1 MNTKIISSLLLFF
14 FITIF
19 SSAQTDREYWVKEL
33 VKMADPVLVS
43 LSKDQLK
50 EKMPV
55 EQASYD
61 YGDRSSFAPLE
72 AFGRLMAG
80 MAPWLEL
87 GADQTKEG
95 QLRAKYIEL
104 FHKAIFNAVN
114 PASKDFMNFS
124 KGSQPLVDASFLAQA
139 FLRAPTQLWD
149 PLSKETK
156 KMVIDA
162 FKSSRSVINIPY
174 NNWLLFAGTIE
185 AFMVKFTDDADFA
198 RIEYA
203 LNKHMEWYAGDG
215 LYSDGKFYHWDYY
228 NSFVIHP
235 MLIDIIHT
243 LKNTKH
249 PLRKLDKKVIQRA
262 QRYGV
267 ILERQI
273 SPEGTFPVVGRSIVY
288 RFGTFQALSQ
298 LALIGQ
304 LPEKIS
310 EGQVRAGL
318 TAVLKRLSKAN
329 GLYDKNGWL
338 QIGVIGHQPDMGEAY
353 ITTGSLYLHSF
364 GFLPL
369 GLPADHSFWT
379 SAPEAWSNVKIWRG
393 DPDVKKDHFSN

>member
-1 MNTKIISSLLLFF
+1 MKTKLITNLLLLFF
-14 FITIF
+14 LTTASF
-19 SSAQTDREYWVKEL
+19 AQTDREYWVKEL

-43 LSKDQLK
+43 LSNDQLK
-50 EKMPV
+50 TNMVV
-55 EQASYD
+55 EQSSFD
-61 YGDRSSFAPLE
+61 YGNRSSFAPLE

-95 QLRAKYIEL
+95 KLREKYIYL
-104 FHKAIFNAVN
+104 FHKSIYNAVN
-114 PASKDFMNFS
+114 PASKDYMNFS

-156 KMVIDA
+156 KMVVNA
-162 FKSSRSVINIPY
+162 FKNSRNVINIPY

-185 AFMVKFTDDADFA
+185 AFLVKFTDEADYA

-203 LNKHMEWYAGDG
+203 LNKHMDWYVGDG

-235 MLIDIIHT
+235 MLIDIVNV
-243 LKNTKH
+243 LQNTKH
-249 PLRKLDKKVIQRA
+249 SLRKLDKKVIKRA

-288 RFGTFQALSQ
+288 RFGAFQALSQ
-298 LALIGQ
+298 LALLEQ

-310 EGQVRAGL
+310 EGQVRSGL
-318 TAVLKRLSKAN
+318 TAVLKRLSEAN

-369 GLPADHSFWT
+369 GLPASHSFWT
-379 SAPEAWSNVKIWRG
+379 SPPEPWTNVKVWRG
-393 DPDVKKDHFSN
+393 DTDVKKDHFVN

>member
-1 MNTKIISSLLLFF
+1 MKTKLITNLLVLFF
-14 FITIF
+14 LATASF
-19 SSAQTDREYWVKEL
+19 AQTDREYWVKEL

-43 LSKDQLK
+43 LSNDQLK
-50 EKMPV
+50 ANMAV
-55 EQASYD
+55 EQSSFD
-61 YGDRSSFAPLE
+61 YGNRSSFAPLE

-80 MAPWLEL
+80 VAPWLEL
-87 GADQTKEG
+87 GADKTKEG
-95 QLRAKYIEL
+95 ELRKKYIHL
-104 FHKAIFNAVN
+104 FHKAIYNAVN
-114 PASKDFMNFS
+114 PESKDYMNFS

-156 KMVIDA
+156 KMVVDA
-162 FKSSRSVINIPY
+162 FKSSRNVINIPY

-185 AFMVKFTDDADFA
+185 AFMVKFTDEADYA

-203 LNKHMEWYAGDG
+203 LNKHMDWYAGDG

-235 MLIDIIHT
+235 MLIDIINV
-243 LKNTKH
+243 LQNTKH
-249 PLRKLDKKVIQRA
+249 PLRKLDEKVIKRA

-298 LALIGQ
+298 LALLEQ
-304 LPEKIS
+304 LPENIS

-318 TAVLKRLSKAN
+318 TTVLKRLSEAN

-338 QIGVIGHQPDMGEAY
+338 QIGVIGHQPEMGEAY

-369 GLPADHSFWT
+369 GLPANHSFWT
-379 SAPEAWSNVKIWRG
+379 SASEPWSNVKIWRG
-393 DPDVKKDHFSN
+393 DTDVKKDHFSN